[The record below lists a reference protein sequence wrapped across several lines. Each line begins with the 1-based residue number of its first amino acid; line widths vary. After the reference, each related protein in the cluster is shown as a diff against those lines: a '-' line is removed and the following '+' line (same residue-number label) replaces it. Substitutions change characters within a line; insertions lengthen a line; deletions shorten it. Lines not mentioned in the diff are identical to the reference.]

1 MKKRARPLALLLA
14 LALALSLCACG
25 SGAAPEATEA
35 PQAQSDPQEPAAEA
49 AETPEAEAEPTP
61 AAEPEAEPEN
71 AEETESEPIEEQ
83 SAYDLAV
90 EVIEQEFIQ
99 VREQGLDDFD
109 ESLHP
114 ELPWYTA
121 LLTRYPENS
130 FFKAFYDFDGN
141 GVPELVIG
149 MGGEE
154 IRPVGVY
161 AFDGRD
167 MHYLCAENPVGER
180 SHLSRHDGL
189 FVLHGSGGASS
200 GILVLFTIA
209 EDGWST
215 ELVDE
220 FEYEYD
226 EAGQVTYT
234 SQLGVLSPEELVER
248 GLPESEGLEAEL
260 DWECFLAGEGQSGF
274 DMPNPWTF
282 ADSAAAAAEGAG
294 LADFVAP
301 EELDGFGP
309 VRWGF
314 LDGVAQA
321 EYNNVNDQMLIRKA
335 AGEVEISGDY
345 TEYPDNWIFT
355 WEGVEISCSG
365 YGADIHRAAWSR
377 DGFSYSLTIDP
388 GIQELIGLT
397 QDDLISLLEQVR

>member
-1 MKKRARPLALLLA
+1 MKKRACPLALLLA

-25 SGAAPEATEA
+25 SGAQTPEATEA
-35 PQAQSDPQEPAAEA
+35 PPAQTAAQEPAAEA
-49 AETPEAEAEPTP
+49 TEAPEAEAEPTP
-61 AAEPEAEPEN
+61 ASEPEAESPEASEAESPEASEAESAEEPEAEP
-71 AEETESEPIEEQ
+71 AEGQ

-90 EVIEQEFIQ
+90 AVIEQEYIQ

-109 ESLHP
+109 ESAHP

-130 FFKAFYDFDGN
+130 FYKAFYDFDDN

-149 MGGEE
+149 IGSEE
-154 IRPVGVY
+154 IQPVGVY

-226 EAGQVTYT
+226 EAAGQMTYS
-234 SQLGVLSPEELVER
+234 SQLGVISPEELVER
-248 GLPESEGLEAEL
+248 GLPESE
-260 DWECFLAGEGQSGF
+260 
-274 DMPNPWTF
+274 
-282 ADSAAAAAEGAG
+282 
-294 LADFVAP
+294 
-301 EELDGFGP
+301 
-309 VRWGF
+309 
-314 LDGVAQA
+314 
-321 EYNNVNDQMLIRKA
+321 
-335 AGEVEISGDY
+335 
-345 TEYPDNWIFT
+345 
-355 WEGVEISCSG
+355 
-365 YGADIHRAAWSR
+365 
-377 DGFSYSLTIDP
+377 
-388 GIQELIGLT
+388 
-397 QDDLISLLEQVR
+397 DL